1 MSSEGARNDER
12 QGIMRWIATMGAAA
26 LLIGCNSDIPPELV
40 PPIPDVTEASEFY
53 SPFVEPEYRI
63 QVGDVLAIQ
72 SYFDPSLN
80 QEVVVRPDGRI
91 SLTLVD
97 EIDVLGK
104 TPTELDKELTAAYAA
119 YLNAPDISVVVKEA
133 AGRSVYVGGEV
144 ASPSLLPL
152 QGDLTLLQGIARVG
166 WFRST
171 GNTKQVLLLRRQ
183 ADGKF
188 RVFQDNVDRVLR
200 NESPDVYL
208 RRHDIVYVPKT
219 QIADLNQFV
228 TQYLSNMVPDFV
240 RFSFG
245 YQFINRTDGS
255 STVTQ

>member
-1 MSSEGARNDER
+1 
-12 QGIMRWIATMGAAA
+12 MRWIATMAAAA

-63 QVGDVLAIQ
+63 QVGDVLTIQ
-72 SYFDPSLN
+72 SYFDPTLN

-97 EIDVLGK
+97 EIGVLGK
-104 TPTELDKELTAAYAA
+104 TPTALDKELTAAYAV

-133 AGRSVYVGGEV
+133 AGQSVYVGGEV
-144 ASPSLLPL
+144 ATPALLPL
-152 QGDLTLLQGIARVG
+152 QGNLTLLQGVARVG
-166 WFRST
+166 WFLPT

-188 RVFQDNVDRVLR
+188 TAFQYNVDRVLR

-208 RRHDIVYVPKT
+208 RRYDIVYVPKT
-219 QIADLNQFV
+219 QIANLNQFV
-228 TQYLSNMVPDFV
+228 AQYFSNMVPNFV
-240 RFSFG
+240 RFTFG
-245 YQFINRTDGS
+245 YQFINQTDGS
-255 STVTQ
+255 GIIN

>member
-1 MSSEGARNDER
+1 
-12 QGIMRWIATMGAAA
+12 MGAAA
-26 LLIGCNSDIPPELV
+26 LLIGCSSDIPPELV
-40 PPIPDVTEASEFY
+40 PPIPDVTETPEFY

-152 QGDLTLLQGIARVG
+152 QGQLTLLQGIVRVG

-188 RVFQDNVDRVLR
+188 RVFQYNVDRVLR

-208 RRHDIVYVPKT
+208 RRYDIVYVPKT
-219 QIADLNQFV
+219 QIANLNQFV
-228 TQYLSNMVPDFV
+228 TQYFSNMVPDFV

-245 YQFINRTDGS
+245 YQFFERVDDTGTGTGS
-255 STVTQ
+255 Q